1 MKYRILLT
9 TVVRNN
15 GDNIYK
21 YYREVDEETQ
31 ELVIYETGDASTL
44 DRKVEELLE
53 TYNKSEINIVTPI
66 DYVVDAVIDVNETYV
81 NKIEVST
88 VGGSITYTMSG
99 TNLYANEEYTWIMS
113 YDDEEIEVTAT
124 GLTRTLASSE
134 IVKYNSATTVK
145 AKIRKDNYVS
155 EEFVLKE

>member
-9 TVVRNN
+9 SVKRNN

-21 YYREVDEETQ
+21 YYREPDSEGSM
-31 ELVIYETGDASTL
+31 VIYETEVANEL

-66 DYVVDAVIDVNETYV
+66 DYIVDAVIDVNETYV

-99 TNLYANEEYTWIMS
+99 TNLYSNEEYIWIMS
-113 YDDEEIEVTAT
+113 YDDEEIEVVNT
-124 GLTRTLASSE
+124 GLVRTLASSE

-145 AKIRKDNYVS
+145 AKIKKDNYVS
-155 EEFVLKE
+155 EEFTLK

>member
-9 TVVRNN
+9 SVSRNN
-15 GDNIYK
+15 GDNIYR
-21 YYREVDEETQ
+21 YYMKTNEQGVAT
-31 ELVIYETGDASTL
+31 IYETEVANEL

-88 VGGSITYTMSG
+88 VGGSIIYTMSG
-99 TNLYANEEYTWIMS
+99 TNLYSNEEYIWIMS
-113 YDDEEIEVTAT
+113 YDDEEIEVVNT

-155 EEFVLKE
+155 EEFTLK

>member
-9 TVVRNN
+9 SVSRNN
-15 GDNIYK
+15 GDNIYR
-21 YYREVDEETQ
+21 YYMETNEQ
-31 ELVIYETGDASTL
+31 GVATIYETEVANEL

-99 TNLYANEEYTWIMS
+99 TNLYSNEEYIWIMS
-113 YDDEEIEVTAT
+113 YDDEEIEVVNT

-145 AKIRKDNYVS
+145 VKIRKDNYVS
-155 EEFVLKE
+155 EEFTLK

>member
-9 TVVRNN
+9 SVVRNN

-21 YYREVDEETQ
+21 YYREPDSEGSM
-31 ELVIYETGDASTL
+31 VIYETEVASEL

-99 TNLYANEEYTWIMS
+99 SNLYSNEEYTWIMS
-113 YDDEEIEVTAT
+113 YNDEEIEVTAT
-124 GLTRTLASSE
+124 GLVRTLASSE
-134 IVKYNSATTVK
+134 VVKYNSSTTVK

>member
-9 TVVRNN
+9 SVSRNN
-15 GDNIYK
+15 GDNIYR
-21 YYREVDEETQ
+21 YYMETNEQ
-31 ELVIYETGDASTL
+31 GVATIYETEVANEL

-88 VGGSITYTMSG
+88 VGGSITCTMSG

-113 YDDEEIEVTAT
+113 YDNEKIEVVNT
-124 GLTRTLASSE
+124 GLTRTLTSNE

-155 EEFVLKE
+155 EEFTLK

>member
-9 TVVRNN
+9 SVSRNN
-15 GDNIYK
+15 GDNIYR
-21 YYREVDEETQ
+21 YYMETNEQ
-31 ELVIYETGDASTL
+31 GVAAIYETEVANEL

-99 TNLYANEEYTWIMS
+99 TNLYSNEEYTWIMS
-113 YDDEEIEVTAT
+113 YDDEEIEVVNT
-124 GLTRTLASSE
+124 GLVRTLASSE

-145 AKIRKDNYVS
+145 AKIKKDNYVS
-155 EEFVLKE
+155 EEFTLK

>member
-9 TVVRNN
+9 SVARNN

-21 YYREVDEETQ
+21 YYREPDSEGSM
-31 ELVIYETGDASTL
+31 VIYETEVAGEL

-53 TYNKSEINIVTPI
+53 TYNKNEINIVSPI

-81 NKIEVST
+81 NKIEVSI

-99 TNLYANEEYTWIMS
+99 SNLYSNEEYTWIMS
-113 YDDEEIEVTAT
+113 YDDEEIEVNAI
-124 GLTRTLASSE
+124 GLVRTLASSE
-134 IVKYNSATTVK
+134 VVKYNSSTTVK

-155 EEFVLKE
+155 EEFILK

>member
-9 TVVRNN
+9 SVSRNN
-15 GDNIYK
+15 GDNIYR
-21 YYREVDEETQ
+21 YYMETNEQ
-31 ELVIYETGDASTL
+31 GVATIYETEVANEL

-99 TNLYANEEYTWIMS
+99 TNLYSNEEYIWIMS
-113 YDDEEIEVTAT
+113 YDDEEIEVVNT

-155 EEFVLKE
+155 EEFTLK

>member
-9 TVVRNN
+9 SVARNN

-21 YYREVDEETQ
+21 YYREPDSEGSM
-31 ELVIYETGDASTL
+31 VIYETEVANEL

-99 TNLYANEEYTWIMS
+99 TNLYSNEEYTWIMY
-113 YDDEEIEVTAT
+113 YDDEEIEVVNT

-145 AKIRKDNYVS
+145 AKIRKDDYVS

>member
-9 TVVRNN
+9 SVKRNN

-21 YYREVDEETQ
+21 YYREPDSEGSM
-31 ELVIYETGDASTL
+31 VIYETEVANEL

-66 DYVVDAVIDVNETYV
+66 DYIVDAVIDVNETYV

-99 TNLYANEEYTWIMS
+99 TNLYSNEEYTWIMY
-113 YDDEEIEVTAT
+113 YDDEEIEVVNT
-124 GLTRTLASSE
+124 GLVRTLASSE

-145 AKIRKDNYVS
+145 AKIKKDNYVS
-155 EEFVLKE
+155 EEFTLK

>member
-9 TVVRNN
+9 SVSRNN
-15 GDNIYK
+15 GDNIYR
-21 YYREVDEETQ
+21 YYMETNEQ
-31 ELVIYETGDASTL
+31 GVATIYETEVANEL

-88 VGGSITYTMSG
+88 VGGSMTYTMSG
-99 TNLYANEEYTWIMS
+99 TNLYSNEEYTWVMS
-113 YDDEEIEVTAT
+113 YDDEEIEVVNT
-124 GLTRTLASSE
+124 GLTRTLTSSE

-155 EEFVLKE
+155 EEFTLK

>member
-1 MKYRILLT
+1 MRYRILLT
-9 TVVRNN
+9 SVTRNN

-21 YYREVDEETQ
+21 YYREPDSEGSM
-31 ELVIYETGDASTL
+31 VIYETEVANEL

-66 DYVVDAVIDVNETYV
+66 DYIVDAVIDVNETYV

-99 TNLYANEEYTWIMS
+99 TNLYSNEEYTWIMS
-113 YDDEEIEVTAT
+113 YDDEEIEVVNT
-124 GLTRTLASSE
+124 GLVRTLASSE

-145 AKIRKDNYVS
+145 AKIKKDNYVS
-155 EEFVLKE
+155 EEFTLK

>member
-9 TVVRNN
+9 SVSRNN
-15 GDNIYK
+15 GDNIYR
-21 YYREVDEETQ
+21 YYMETNEQ
-31 ELVIYETGDASTL
+31 GVATIYETEVANEL

-99 TNLYANEEYTWIMS
+99 TNLYSNEEYIWIMS
-113 YDDEEIEVTAT
+113 YDDEEIEVVNT

-134 IVKYNSATTVK
+134 IVKYNSANTVK

-155 EEFVLKE
+155 EEFTLK

>member
-1 MKYRILLT
+1 MRYRILLT
-9 TVVRNN
+9 SVKRNN

-21 YYREVDEETQ
+21 YYREPDSEGSM
-31 ELVIYETGDASTL
+31 VIYETEVANEL

-99 TNLYANEEYTWIMS
+99 TNLYSNEEYTWIMS
-113 YDDEEIEVTAT
+113 YDDEEIEVVNT
-124 GLTRTLASSE
+124 GLVRTLASSE
-134 IVKYNSATTVK
+134 IVKYNSANTVK

-155 EEFVLKE
+155 EEFTLK

>member
-9 TVVRNN
+9 SVSRNN
-15 GDNIYK
+15 GDNIYR
-21 YYREVDEETQ
+21 YYMETNEQ
-31 ELVIYETGDASTL
+31 GVATIYETEVANEL

-88 VGGSITYTMSG
+88 VGDSITYTMSG
-99 TNLYANEEYTWIMS
+99 TNLYSNEEYIWIMS
-113 YDDEEIEVTAT
+113 YDDEEIEVVNT

-155 EEFVLKE
+155 EEFTLK